1 MGFGARWGGGL
12 THSLTHSPTGSGPPT
27 HPPTHPLPVSPSL
40 QVPKLSQ
47 NAQAIIRR
55 YASHVRDLPPA
66 AALAALLTQTL
77 PWPTPSLDDYH
88 ALLKESEYA
97 AW

>member
-1 MGFGARWGGGL
+1 VNPLPL
-12 THSLTHSPTGSGPPT
+12 THLTHTCENSLTRT
-27 HPPTHPLPVSPSL
+27 L

-55 YASHVRDLPPA
+55 YTSHVRDLPPA

-97 AW
+97 AWYVR